1 MITESYRGKHPAI
14 NYAIIDQFT
23 AWSPGGRLIN
33 KFKSCVFIRIIIIIK
48 IVIIIGDDQGILSSK
63 HPAVSSDIIDSYTAS
78 STDRGPI

>member
-33 KFKSCVFIRIIIIIK
+33 EFKSFVFIRIIIIIK
-48 IVIIIGDDQGILSSK
+48 IVIIIGDDQGILSRQTPS
-63 HPAVSSDIIDSYTAS
+63 
-78 STDRGPI
+78 R